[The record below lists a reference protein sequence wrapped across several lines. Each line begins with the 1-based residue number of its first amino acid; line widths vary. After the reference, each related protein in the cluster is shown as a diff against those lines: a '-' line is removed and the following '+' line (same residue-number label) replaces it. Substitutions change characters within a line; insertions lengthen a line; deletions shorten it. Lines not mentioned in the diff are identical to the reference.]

1 MGFEGGWNRLSQ
13 VPPLTSSERSTAIHK
28 PVSLNIK
35 ARREDYKILCA
46 MQDCQAQVYFGEGDV
61 LPTML
66 EKG

>member
-1 MGFEGGWNRLSQ
+1 MRFEGGWNRLSQ

-28 PVSLNIK
+28 PVSQNIK
-35 ARREDYKILCA
+35 ARHEDCKILCA
-46 MQDCQAQVYFGEGDV
+46 MQDRQVQVSFGEGDV